1 MFIRARRGLFFNQD
15 GGGNV
20 GGTGGTPG
28 QTDASGAAGTGDKA
42 QGGAGAGQ
50 GGAGTTV
57 QPASFDWKSLNLDP
71 AAQNVVEAHQWKG
84 PAELLSSYT
93 NLQKAM
99 GIRSGDPSRVLI
111 LPKDG
116 DAPEAWNDV
125 FTKLGRPAT
134 PEEYGLPVPD
144 GQPKEFA
151 AEVSKWFHELG
162 IPKGAAVKLAER
174 WNAKATEAVTA
185 AQAKTTTEHTAQ
197 IEALKS
203 EWGTNYN
210 ANAQLVDKA
219 AEAFGMGQEEL
230 TALKS
235 ALGPGKAMKFLHT
248 IGSKLG
254 VEGKFIEGAGNGGT
268 MSLTPA
274 QAQAELTRLKSDK
287 TFIEMWNSKTDL
299 KSRQEARQKMYQLQ
313 QIAYPGS
320 QSFSDARQ

>member
-1 MFIRARRGLFFNQD
+1 MFLHKRLGLLFNQD
-15 GGGNV
+15 GGGNG
-20 GGTGGTPG
+20 GGTGGAEG
-28 QTDASGAAGTGDKA
+28 AANGGNSGAAGTAGT
-42 QGGAGAGQ
+42 GGAVPGADSK
-50 GGAGTTV
+50 GGTA
-57 QPASFDWKSLNLDP
+57 PAAFDWKALNLDP

-84 PAELLSSYT
+84 PAELLGSYT

-197 IEALKS
+197 IESLKN

-210 ANAQLVDKA
+210 TNAQLVDKA
-219 AEAFGMGQEEL
+219 AEAFGMTQEHL

-235 ALGPGKAMKFLHT
+235 AMGPGAAMKFLHT
-248 IGSKLG
+248 IGAKLG
-254 VEGKFIEGAGNGGT
+254 VEGKFIEGAGSGGALS
-268 MSLTPA
+268 MSPA

>member
-1 MFIRARRGLFFNQD
+1 MFLFKRFGPLFNQD
-15 GGGNV
+15 GGGN
-20 GGTGGTPG
+20 GGSAGGVDG
-28 QTDASGAAGTGDKA
+28 AANGGNAGAAGA
-42 QGGAGAGQ
+42 AGAG
-50 GGAGTTV
+50 GTVPGADSKGGTTV
-57 QPASFDWKSLNLDP
+57 AAFDWKTLNLDP

-84 PAELLSSYT
+84 PADLLGSYT

-151 AEVSKWFHELG
+151 GEVSKWFHELG

-174 WNAKATEAVTA
+174 WNAKTAEMVTAQQAKVATE
-185 AQAKTTTEHTAQ
+185 QTAQ

-203 EWGTNYN
+203 EWGTNYD
-210 ANAQLVDKA
+210 ANTLLVDKA
-219 AEAFGMGQEEL
+219 ATAFGMGQKEL
-230 TALKS
+230 TALKT
-235 ALGPGKAMKFLHT
+235 AMGPAGAMKFLHT

-254 VEGKFIEGAGNGGT
+254 VEGSFVEGSGNGGT
-268 MSLTPA
+268 LSMTPA
-274 QAQAELTRLKSDK
+274 QAQAELARLKSDK
-287 TFIEMWNSKTDL
+287 GFVEMWGSKTDP
-299 KSRQEARQKMYQLQ
+299 KARSEAREKLSTLQ
-313 QIAYPGS
+313 RIAYPGF
-320 QSFSDARQ
+320 QTIT

>member
-1 MFIRARRGLFFNQD
+1 MFRLGRRGLFFNQD
-15 GGGNV
+15 GGGNG
-20 GGTGGTPG
+20 GGTGGAEG
-28 QTDASGAAGTGDKA
+28 AANGGDAGAAGTA
-42 QGGAGAGQ
+42 GAGASG
-50 GGAGTTV
+50 GGA
-57 QPASFDWKSLNLDP
+57 PAAFDWKSLKLDP

-84 PAELLSSYT
+84 PAELLGSYT

-99 GIRSGDPSRVLI
+99 GIRSGDPNRVLI

-134 PEEYGLPVPD
+134 PDEYGLPVPD

-174 WNAKATEAVTA
+174 WNAKTTEALTA
-185 AQAKTTTEHTAQ
+185 AQAKTTTEHAAQ
-197 IEALKS
+197 IESLKS

-210 ANAQLVDKA
+210 QNAQLVDKA
-219 AEAFGMGQEEL
+219 AEAFGVGQEEL

-268 MSLTPA
+268 LSMTPA
-274 QAQAELTRLKSDK
+274 QAQAELLRLKSDK
-287 TFIEMWNSKTDL
+287 TFIEMWNSKADIR
-299 KSRQEARQKMYQLQ
+299 SRQEARQKMFQLQ
-313 QIAYPGS
+313 QIAYPGFQTIS
-320 QSFSDARQ
+320 